1 MTKFDQCPV
10 CSGKDIHEVLKVKDF
25 TVSGKTF
32 PVFHCNLCTARFTQD
47 IPGET
52 EIGAY
57 YQSENYISHTD
68 TREGLIN
75 KLYHL
80 VRTRTL
86 KDKRKMVE
94 QVSGGVKGNML
105 DYGCGT
111 GAFIHEMQLSGWNI
125 TGLEPDIKARE
136 LARKLNGSNIF
147 PPDYFSSVPDEQL
160 DIITLWHV
168 LEHVHRLHPTLKQLN
183 RAMKQGGSIFI
194 AVPNYTC
201 DDAATYGEAWA
212 AWDVPR
218 HLYHFSPESMKKLL
232 ASNGFTLTAI
242 HPMWFDS
249 FYVSMLS
256 EKYRTGKNNH
266 LRAFLKGLSSNI
278 KAMGSKE
285 RCSSLIYVAVKD

>member
-1 MTKFDQCPV
+1 MTKFENCPV
-10 CSGKDIHEVLKVKDF
+10 CSGTDIHEVLKVKDF
-25 TVSGKTF
+25 TVSGETF
-32 PVFHCNLCTARFTQD
+32 AVFHCNLCTARFTQD

-57 YQSENYISHTD
+57 YQSEDYISHTD

-86 KDKRKMVE
+86 KHKRKMVE
-94 QVSGGVKGNML
+94 LANSGVKGRIL

-111 GAFIHEMQLSGWNI
+111 GAFVHEMQLSGWKI

-136 LARKLNGSNIF
+136 LARNLNGSNIF
-147 PPDYFSSVPDEQL
+147 PPDYISSVPDEQL
-160 DIITLWHV
+160 DVITLWHV

-183 RAMKQGGSIFI
+183 RTMKKGGSLFI
-194 AVPNYTC
+194 AVPNYTSE
-201 DDAATYGEAWA
+201 DAAAYGSNWA

-232 ASNGFTLTAI
+232 AANGFKLTAI

-266 LRAFLKGLSSNI
+266 PRAFLKGLASNI
-278 KAMGSKE
+278 KAMGNKE
-285 RCSSLIYVAVKD
+285 RCSSLIYVAVKE

>member
-1 MTKFDQCPV
+1 V
-10 CSGKDIHEVLKVKDF
+10 CSGTDIQEVLKLKDF
-25 TVSGKTF
+25 TVSGQTF
-32 PVFHCNLCTARFTQD
+32 PVFHCNICSARFTQD

-57 YQSENYISHTD
+57 YQSEDYISHSD
-68 TREGLIN
+68 TRKGLIN

-80 VRTRTL
+80 VRKRTL
-86 KDKRKMVE
+86 KGKRKLVE
-94 QVSGGVKGNML
+94 QVRGGVKGSVL

-111 GAFIHEMQLSGWNI
+111 GAFIHEMQLAGWKI
-125 TGLEPDIKARE
+125 TGLEPDLRARE

-147 PPDYFSSVPDEQL
+147 PPDYIASIPDEQF

-168 LEHVHRLHPTLKQLN
+168 LEHVHRLHPTLKHLN
-183 RAMKQGGSIFI
+183 RIMKKGGSIFI
-194 AVPNYTC
+194 AVPNYTSE
-201 DDAATYGEAWA
+201 DAITYGPAWA

-218 HLYHFSPESMKKLL
+218 HLYHFSPQSMKKLL
-232 ASNGFTLTAI
+232 TENGFTLTAM

-256 EKYRTGKNNH
+256 EKYLSGKNNH

-278 KAMGSKE
+278 TALGNKE
-285 RCSSLIYVAVKD
+285 RCSSLIYVAIKK

>member
-1 MTKFDQCPV
+1 MTKFDHCPV
-10 CSGKDIHEVLKVKDF
+10 CSGIDIHEVLKVKDF
-25 TVSGKTF
+25 TVSGETF
-32 PVFHCNLCTARFTQD
+32 PVFHCNLCTARFTQN

-57 YQSENYISHTD
+57 YQSDDYISHTD
-68 TREGLIN
+68 TKEGLVN

-86 KDKRKMVE
+86 KHKRKMVE
-94 QVSGGVKGNML
+94 HANGGVKGSIL

-111 GAFIHEMQLSGWNI
+111 GAFIHEMQLSGWKI
-125 TGLEPDIKARE
+125 SGLEPDIKARE
-136 LARKLNGSNIF
+136 LARRLNGSNIF
-147 PPDYFSSVPDEQL
+147 TPDYISSIPDEQI
-160 DIITLWHV
+160 DVITLWHV

-183 RAMKQGGSIFI
+183 RTMKQGGSIFI
-194 AVPNYTC
+194 AVPNYTSA
-201 DDAATYGEAWA
+201 DAATYGPAWA

-232 ASNGFTLTAI
+232 GAHGFTLTAI
-242 HPMWFDS
+242 RPMWFDS

-256 EKYRTGKNNH
+256 EKYLRGKNNH
-266 LRAFLKGLSSNI
+266 PRAFLKGLASNI
-278 KAMGSKE
+278 KTMGNRE

>member
-1 MTKFDQCPV
+1 MTRFDHCPV
-10 CSGKDIHEVLKVKDF
+10 CSATDIHEVLIVKDF
-25 TVSGKTF
+25 SVSGKTF

-80 VRTRTL
+80 VRNRTL
-86 KDKRKMVE
+86 KGKRKLVE
-94 QVSGGVKGNML
+94 KVSGGANGSVL

-111 GAFIHEMQLSGWNI
+111 GAFLHEMQTAGWKI
-125 TGLEPDIKARE
+125 TGLEPDIKARD
-136 LARKLNGSNIF
+136 LARKLNGSDIF
-147 PPDYFSSVPDEQL
+147 PPDYVASIADKQF

-183 RAMKQGGSIFI
+183 RVMKQGASIFI
-194 AVPNYTC
+194 AVPNYTSN
-201 DDAATYGEAWA
+201 DAKAYGTAWA

-218 HLYHFSPESMKKLL
+218 HLYHFSPESIKKLL
-232 ASNGFTLTAI
+232 AANGFKLTAI

-256 EKYRTGKNNH
+256 EKYLKGKNNH
-266 LRAFLKGLSSNI
+266 LQAFINGLSSNLN
-278 KAMGSKE
+278 AMRYKE
-285 RCSSLIYVAVKD
+285 RCSSQIYVAVKE

>member
-1 MTKFDQCPV
+1 MTKFAQCPV
-10 CSGKDIHEVLKVKDF
+10 CSGFDIHEVLIVKDY

-32 PVFHCNLCTARFTQD
+32 PVFQCNVCTARFTQD

-57 YQSENYISHTD
+57 YQSDNYISHSD

-75 KLYHL
+75 KLYHQ
-80 VRTRTL
+80 VRNLTL
-86 KDKRKMVE
+86 KHKRKLIE
-94 QVSGGVKGNML
+94 GQSGGAKGSIL

-111 GAFIHEMQLSGWNI
+111 GAFIHEMQNAGWKI
-125 TGLEPDIKARE
+125 TGLEPDIKARD

-147 PPDYFSSVPDEQL
+147 PPDYIASLSDKQF

-183 RAMKQGGSIFI
+183 RVMKPGSSIFI
-194 AVPNYTC
+194 AVPNYTS
-201 DDAATYGEAWA
+201 DDAKAYGSAWA

-218 HLYHFSPESMKKLL
+218 HLYHFSPLSMKKLL
-232 ASNGFTLTAI
+232 AANGFKLTAI

-256 EKYRTGKNNH
+256 EKYLRGKNNH
-266 LRAFLKGLSSNI
+266 LSAFFNGLRSNMN
-278 KAMGSKE
+278 ALVNKE
-285 RCSSLIYVAVKD
+285 ICSSLIYVAVKD

>member
-1 MTKFDQCPV
+1 MTKFDHCPV
-10 CSGKDIHEVLKVKDF
+10 CSGTDIHEVLKVKDF
-25 TVSGKTF
+25 SVSGNTF
-32 PVFHCNLCTARFTQD
+32 PVFQCNQCTARFTQD

-57 YQSENYISHTD
+57 YQSEDYISHTD
-68 TREGLIN
+68 TKKGLIN
-75 KLYHL
+75 KLYHV
-80 VRTRTL
+80 VRARTL

-94 QVSGGVKGNML
+94 QVNGGVKGSIL

-111 GAFIHEMQLSGWNI
+111 GAFIHEMQSAGWKI
-125 TGLEPDIKARE
+125 TGLEPDLRARE

-147 PPDYFSSVPDEQL
+147 PPDYISSIPGEQF

-168 LEHVHRLHPTLKQLN
+168 LEHVHRLHPTLKHLN
-183 RAMKQGGSIFI
+183 RALKRGGSIFI
-194 AVPNYTC
+194 AVPNYTS
-201 DDAATYGEAWA
+201 DDAKAYGPAWA

-218 HLYHFSPESMKKLL
+218 HLYHFSPDSMKKLL
-232 ASNGFTLTAI
+232 AANGFTLKAI

-266 LRAFLKGLSSNI
+266 LRAFLKGLNSNI
-278 KAMGSKE
+278 TAIGNKE
-285 RCSSLIYVAVKD
+285 RCSSLIYVAIKE